1 LGLVLLGIK
10 GRSNNSPMENSKH
23 LSCSWGCGTSIQQFL
38 NFALYVFSNFEVNKV
53 NIEMKFLIPYK

>member
-1 LGLVLLGIK
+1 
-10 GRSNNSPMENSKH
+10 MENSKH
-23 LSCSWGCGTSIQQFL
+23 LSCSWGYGTSIQQFL